1 MDVFGKLDTN
11 VDYASP
17 SPSIDYQIA
26 TGENEMKIPLTWF
39 ILTAQWTMDLPGRN
53 FGEPY

>member
-17 SPSIDYQIA
+17 SPSIDYQTA
-26 TGENEMKIPLTWF
+26 TGENEMKIPLT
-39 ILTAQWTMDLPGRN
+39 
-53 FGEPY
+53 